1 MIQELKELIGRKFSY
16 KDKEILIKNTKRVS
30 GVFVVITDKK
40 TYNFFES
47 EVPFFL
53 REIVEIPRVKLKEGV
68 LEKRQLELKNVSI
81 QEKKHELNTNKMENN
96 EKNIVP
102 IQEKKHEL
110 NTNKMENNEKN
121 IVPIQEANL
130 NVRNVLIETL
140 DKVRT
145 DKSYIPQANAI
156 CNVVAQMI
164 NIQKLELSIK
174 NKKQ

>member
-1 MIQELKELIGRKFSY
+1 MIEQLKELIGRKFSY
-16 KDKEILIKNTKRVS
+16 KDKEILIKNVKKVS
-30 GVFVVITDKK
+30 GVYVILTDNK

-53 REIVEIPRVKLKEGV
+53 KEIVEVPKVKLKEGV

-81 QEKKHELNTNKMENN
+81 QEKKLELNTNKMDNN
-96 EKNIVP
+96 EKNIVS
-102 IQEKKHEL
+102 IQEDS
-110 NTNKMENNEKN
+110 
-121 IVPIQEANL
+121 L
-130 NVRNVLIETL
+130 NVRNVLMETL
-140 DKVRT
+140 NKVRT

-174 NKKQ
+174 NKK

>member
-1 MIQELKELIGRKFSY
+1 MIQQLKELIGRKFSY
-16 KDKEILIKNTKRVS
+16 KDKDILIKNVKRVS
-30 GVFVVITDKK
+30 GVYVVLTDSK
-40 TYNFFES
+40 TYNFFET

-53 REIVEIPRVKLKEGV
+53 KEIVEIPRVKLKEGV

-102 IQEKKHEL
+102 IQEA
-110 NTNKMENNEKN
+110 N
-121 IVPIQEANL
+121 I
-130 NVRNVLIETL
+130 NVRNVLLETL
-140 DKVRT
+140 EKVRT

-174 NKKQ
+174 NKK

>member
-1 MIQELKELIGRKFSY
+1 MIQQLKELIGRKFSY

-30 GVFVVITDKK
+30 GVYVILTDKK

-47 EVPFFL
+47 EIPFFL
-53 REIVEIPRVKLKEGV
+53 KEIVEIPRVKLKDGV

-81 QEKKHELNTNKMENN
+81 QG
-96 EKNIVP
+96 
-102 IQEKKHEL
+102 KKHEL

-130 NVRNVLIETL
+130 NVRNVLMETL

-174 NKKQ
+174 NKK

>member
-30 GVFVVITDKK
+30 GVYVVITDKK

-53 REIVEIPRVKLKEGV
+53 KEIVEIPRVKLKDGV

-102 IQEKKHEL
+102 IQE
-110 NTNKMENNEKN
+110 
-121 IVPIQEANL
+121 ANL
-130 NVRNVLIETL
+130 NVRNVLMETL

-174 NKKQ
+174 NKK

>member
-1 MIQELKELIGRKFSY
+1 MIQQLKELIGRKFSY
-16 KDKEILIKNTKRVS
+16 KDKDILIKNVKRVS
-30 GVFVVITDKK
+30 GVYVVLTDNK

-47 EVPFFL
+47 EVSFFL
-53 REIVEIPRVKLKEGV
+53 KEIVEVPRVKLKEGV

-102 IQEKKHEL
+102 IQE
-110 NTNKMENNEKN
+110 
-121 IVPIQEANL
+121 ANL
-130 NVRNVLIETL
+130 NVRNVLLETL
-140 DKVRT
+140 DKVRS

>member
-1 MIQELKELIGRKFSY
+1 MIQQLKELIGRKFSY

-30 GVFVVITDKK
+30 GVYVILTDKK

-47 EVPFFL
+47 EIPFFL
-53 REIVEIPRVKLKEGV
+53 KEIVEIPRVKLKEGV

-81 QEKKHELNTNKMENN
+81 QG
-96 EKNIVP
+96 
-102 IQEKKHEL
+102 KKHEL

-130 NVRNVLIETL
+130 NVRNVLMETL
-140 DKVRT
+140 DKVRN

-174 NKKQ
+174 NKK

>member
-1 MIQELKELIGRKFSY
+1 
-16 KDKEILIKNTKRVS
+16 
-30 GVFVVITDKK
+30 VVLTDSK
-40 TYNFFES
+40 TYNFFET

-53 REIVEIPRVKLKEGV
+53 KEIVEMPRVKLKEGV

-102 IQEKKHEL
+102 IQEA
-110 NTNKMENNEKN
+110 N
-121 IVPIQEANL
+121 I
-130 NVRNVLIETL
+130 NVRNVLLETL
-140 DKVRT
+140 EKVRI

-174 NKKQ
+174 NKK

>member
-1 MIQELKELIGRKFSY
+1 MF
-16 KDKEILIKNTKRVS
+16 
-30 GVFVVITDKK
+30 ITDNK

-47 EVPFFL
+47 EVSFFL
-53 REIVEIPRVKLKEGV
+53 KEIVEVPRVKLKEGV

-102 IQEKKHEL
+102 IQE
-110 NTNKMENNEKN
+110 
-121 IVPIQEANL
+121 ANL
-130 NVRNVLIETL
+130 NVRNVLLETL
-140 DKVRT
+140 DKVRS

-174 NKKQ
+174 NKK